1 MKTKINFTIDSKEIT
16 DQINDVITAELKSE
30 VRKLVDKKLN
40 DIISKEV
47 SKVVE
52 FVQKTLV
59 DRNAWFSN
67 PFVQTVK
74 SEFTESIKKIANDD
88 KLMMNALIEEKCKQI
103 SQEYYKSLS
112 KLKEELKN
120 SMNEKISELAKNQV
134 LKKIFNEDKDSK
146 ND

>member
-30 VRKLVDKKLN
+30 VRKLVDKKLD

-47 SKVVE
+47 AKVVE
-52 FVQKTLV
+52 SVQKTLV
-59 DRNAWFSN
+59 DRNAWFQN
-67 PFVQTVK
+67 PFVQTIK
-74 SEFTESIKKIANDD
+74 SEFTESVKKLANDD
-88 KLMMNALIEEKCKQI
+88 TLMMNALIEEKCKQI

-134 LKKIFNEDKDSK
+134 LKKIFNEDKDAK